1 MFNRGDVRLSEVSGG
16 DEAPAGHHE
25 SMGDGKTVSPPPS
38 PPLPPAAPLAPPV
51 LEPAAPVMEPNP
63 ASAPSPLDRRISY
76 RYQASDAQSPL
87 CWWEPAEVQPPR
99 DRDPVPIPGR
109 PARPAESTIHS
120 AVMAR
125 GPVFHNAQ
133 ARREGAAE
141 ARHVAAAAQGGMK
154 TCQSI
159 GNVVDISQMGVVVLF
174 DHVPRPAAR
183 IWLRLERPQPT
194 DWVEVDLKGV
204 TRSSQGSHP
213 VRLAFRELCPY
224 NLSKAAVYGRP
235 EP

>member
-1 MFNRGDVRLSEVSGG
+1 MVNRVGVRLSEVSDV
-16 DEAPAGHHE
+16 DEAPTSRHE
-25 SMGDGKTVSPPPS
+25 SMEDGKTVSPPPS

-51 LEPAAPVMEPNP
+51 LESAAPVMELNP

-76 RYQASDAQSPL
+76 RYQPSDTQGLL
-87 CWWEPAEVQPPR
+87 CWWEPVEVQPPPN
-99 DRDPVPIPGR
+99 RDPVPIPER
-109 PARPAESTIHS
+109 PAKPAEPTIHS

-133 ARREGAAE
+133 ALREGAAV
-141 ARHVAAAAQGGMK
+141 ARHVAATAQGGMK
-154 TCQSI
+154 TCHSI
-159 GNVVDISQMGVVVLF
+159 GNVVDISQMGVAVLC
-174 DHVPRPAAR
+174 DDVPRPAAR

-204 TRSSQGSHP
+204 TRSAQGSYL

-224 NLSKAAVYGRP
+224 NLFKAAVYGRP